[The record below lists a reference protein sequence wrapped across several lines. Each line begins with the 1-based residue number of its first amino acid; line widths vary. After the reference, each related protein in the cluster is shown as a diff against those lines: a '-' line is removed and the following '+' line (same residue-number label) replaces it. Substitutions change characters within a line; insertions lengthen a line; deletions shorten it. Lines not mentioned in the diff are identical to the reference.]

1 MNFTSIEYFLTLEQE
16 RSFSK
21 AAEKLNITQQ
31 TLSGHIAAVEKEM
44 GCRLFTRRIPLDL
57 TYAGKIFLEHA
68 RHIRMEDTE
77 LRQSMREIREERRG
91 KLTIGISPTRGRAL
105 MPWIITSYQKKWPD
119 ITVALRE
126 GSNDALEDFVRNGTV
141 DAAIGAFP
149 KPKGENF
156 ALTEFYSEEIVLL
169 MSPEIYETAFSEKA
183 PGTRMLEEEKE
194 FSFLARCPFLLN
206 PEGDIAG
213 RFGRNLLRQAGIMPL
228 IRAESSNIETLLE
241 LCVRGGGA
249 CFTPVNL
256 ARAVLTE
263 KTFASLVQV
272 RFAQGA
278 AYEISFISLP
288 QRNQW
293 KMLQD
298 FIKEAKKLYP
308 GQGI

>member
-1 MNFTSIEYFLTLEQE
+1 
-16 RSFSK
+16 
-21 AAEKLNITQQ
+21 
-31 TLSGHIAAVEKEM
+31 
-44 GCRLFTRRIPLDL
+44 
-57 TYAGKIFLEHA
+57 
-68 RHIRMEDTE
+68 
-77 LRQSMREIREERRG
+77 
-91 KLTIGISPTRGRAL
+91 
-105 MPWIITSYQKKWPD
+105 
-119 ITVALRE
+119 
-126 GSNDALEDFVRNGTV
+126 
-141 DAAIGAFP
+141 
-149 KPKGENF
+149 
-156 ALTEFYSEEIVLL
+156 